1 MKHLLDFEKPYIDLQ
16 RKLEDLRDHPEETN
30 VNVDIGDEIRQLEE
44 KIDAT
49 KRELYSN
56 LTAWQRVQLARHPQ
70 RPYSLDYMNH
80 TFSGFSELH
89 GDRLFHDD
97 HAMVAG
103 FAMLGQHR
111 VMVVGTQ
118 KGRDTKENIKRNF
131 GCAHPEGYRKA
142 LRIMGMA
149 NRFGLPIVCLI
160 DTPGAY
166 PGVAAE
172 ERHIAKAI
180 AINLREMALFSVP
193 MISVVI
199 GEGGSGGALGIG
211 VSDRTLILQNAYYSV
226 ISPEGCAAILW
237 KDRAAAPQAAEAL
250 KITAG
255 DLLELGLVDEVVPE
269 PLGGA
274 HNDHTAIAETLH
286 ETLIRHLEE
295 LEEIDPEVRLKER
308 YAKYRRYGQYI
319 EG

>member
-1 MKHLLDFEKPYIDLQ
+1 MKHLLDFEKPFVDLH
-16 RKLEDLRDHPEETN
+16 RKLEDLREHPEDGE
-30 VNVDIGDEIRQLEE
+30 VDVDMHDEIRQLEE
-44 KIDAT
+44 KLEAK
-49 KRELYSN
+49 KREIYSN

-70 RPYSLDYMNH
+70 RPYSLDYINK

-97 HAMVAG
+97 HAIVAG
-103 FAMLGQHR
+103 FAMLGEHR
-111 VMVVGTQ
+111 IMVVGTQ

-149 NRFGLPIVCLI
+149 NRFKLPIVCLI
-160 DTPGAY
+160 DTAGAY

-180 AINLREMALFSVP
+180 AINLREMTLFSVP

-211 VSDRTLILQNAYYSV
+211 VSDRTLILENAYYSV

-250 KITAG
+250 KITAN
-255 DLLELGLVDEVVPE
+255 DLHELGLVDEVVPE
-269 PLGGA
+269 PFGGA
-274 HNDHTAIAETLH
+274 HNDHDAMADILRDK
-286 ETLIRHLEE
+286 LITNLEV
-295 LEEIDPEVRLKER
+295 LQKIDPEQRLKER
-308 YAKYRRYGQYI
+308 YQKYRRFGQFV

>member
-1 MKHLLDFEKPYIDLQ
+1 
-16 RKLEDLRDHPEETN
+16 
-30 VNVDIGDEIRQLEE
+30 
-44 KIDAT
+44 
-49 KRELYSN
+49 
-56 LTAWQRVQLARHPQ
+56 
-70 RPYSLDYMNH
+70 
-80 TFSGFSELH
+80 
-89 GDRLFHDD
+89 
-97 HAMVAG
+97 
-103 FAMLGQHR
+103 MLGERR

-160 DTPGAY
+160 DTAGAY

-211 VSDRTLILQNAYYSV
+211 VSDRTLILENAYYSV

-250 KITAG
+250 KITAK
-255 DLLELGLVDEVVPE
+255 DLHELGLVDEVVPE
-269 PLGGA
+269 PFGGA
-274 HNDHTAIAETLH
+274 HNDHDAMADTLRDALLH
-286 ETLIRHLEE
+286 NLEA
-295 LEEIDPEVRLKER
+295 LERIDPETRLQER
-308 YAKYRRYGQYI
+308 YAKYRSHGKYI